1 MGAVTMIALTDETQS
16 KMKTKYEELRLEVII
31 FESADIITDSIEGG
45 GNGGNGEG
53 GNYGD

>member
-1 MGAVTMIALTDETQS
+1 
-16 KMKTKYEELRLEVII
+16 MKTKYEELRMEVIF
-31 FESADIITDSIEGG
+31 FESADIITDSIEGE